1 MLPLSCDI
9 PVKELKEMSRIN
21 IYKANMEN
29 HFELS
34 DVMWEKVLVMDGQI
48 GSYRSL
54 LMLSPRIS
62 FPWKVSPSKGTFPP
76 ANTLQTQGESCN
88 DP

>member
-21 IYKANMEN
+21 IYKAHMEN

-48 GSYRSL
+48 GSYISL

-62 FPWKVSPSKGTFPP
+62 FPWKFSPSKGTFPP
-76 ANTLQTQGESCN
+76 ANMLQTQGESCN

>member
-1 MLPLSCDI
+1 
-9 PVKELKEMSRIN
+9 
-21 IYKANMEN
+21 MES
-29 HFELS
+29 HFALS

-54 LMLSPRIS
+54 LMLSHRIS
-62 FPWKVSPSKGTFPP
+62 LPWKVSPSKGTFPP
-76 ANTLQTQGESCN
+76 ANTLQAQGESCD